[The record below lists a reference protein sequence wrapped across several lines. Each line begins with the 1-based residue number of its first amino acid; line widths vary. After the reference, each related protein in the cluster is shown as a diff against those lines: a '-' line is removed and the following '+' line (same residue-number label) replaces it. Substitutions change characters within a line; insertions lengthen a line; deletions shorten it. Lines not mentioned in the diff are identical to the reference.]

1 MSSVL
6 YYSNHCSSSKE
17 VINRFSRSKIK
28 DDIHFVCVDRR
39 IKDQF
44 GRTFVVL
51 ENENRIILPDI
62 VTQVPTVIK
71 LNEDN
76 KIYSGAKEILDHFN
90 PREEEI
96 NLESTGNQGEPTAFS
111 MTEMAGDSDAYS
123 YLNMTF
129 DELSAKGTGGTRMM
143 HSFATP
149 EGVLTIDTPSEDY
162 VPDKIGE
169 VSLDKLETERN
180 NDMTT
185 IKNNLSL

>member
-1 MSSVL
+1 M
-6 YYSNHCSSSKE
+6 
-17 VINRFSRSKIK
+17 K
-28 DDIHFVCVDRR
+28 DH
-39 IKDQF
+39 F
-44 GRTFVVL
+44 GRTFVIL

-96 NLESTGNQGEPTAFS
+96 NLQATVNQGEPAAFS
-111 MTEMAGDSDAYS
+111 MTEMAGESDPYS

-143 HSFATP
+143 HSYATP
-149 EGVLTIDTPSEDY
+149 DNIEKIATPAEDY

-169 VSLDKLETERN
+169 VSLEKLELERN
-180 NDMTT
+180 QDMKA
-185 IKNNLSL
+185 IKNNLNL